1 MSSGFKLAQDLI
13 LITVGALI
21 LIFHNWIL
29 DYQEKFS
36 GMRKTNIRARNIRDK
51 VLFWIGVFW
60 IMIGFFALAKHY
72 Q

>member
-1 MSSGFKLAQDLI
+1 MSSGTKIAQDLI

-36 GMRKTNIRARNIRDK
+36 RLWKTNIRERNIRDK
-51 VLFWIGVFW
+51 ILSWIGVFF
-60 IMIGFFALAKHY
+60 IVVGFFAVAKH
-72 Q
+72 